1 MAWTDEVHEHR
12 LSVERRRARMRSQ
25 GVHVSD
31 ENRTGLMPL
40 ALVVAVVAGI
50 GWWRR
55 EGHKLRRSAFPG
67 AGVLARVL
75 GREAGEDGPRRKAV
89 EAARRRLQ
97 GIAGG
102 LRGGEWD
109 IRGIQLVMWLIVEF
123 VICLAVAA
131 L

>member
-97 GIAGG
+97 GQGSSSRSQATRTTSQNARPNDKAQKKKSKRKGK
-102 LRGGEWD
+102 
-109 IRGIQLVMWLIVEF
+109 
-123 VICLAVAA
+123 
-131 L
+131 